1 MVLVEIVT
9 NLENKQPYFT
19 KLEYKSSQHDVR
31 PYSIMIE
38 NIAPNDSN
46 LLNSI

>member
-1 MVLVEIVT
+1 MNGVGG
-9 NLENKQPYFT
+9 NSDKSRKQPYFT